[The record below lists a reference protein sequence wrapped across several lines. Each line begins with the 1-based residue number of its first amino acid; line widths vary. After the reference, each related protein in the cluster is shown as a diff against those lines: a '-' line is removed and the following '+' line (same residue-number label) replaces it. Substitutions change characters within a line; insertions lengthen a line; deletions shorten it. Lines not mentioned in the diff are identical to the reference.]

1 MSCVMQAK
9 SAFLCVGGECFYN
22 IIMAKKL
29 AKLHC
34 LGQNKIESYFSRI
47 GVNAMNKNVAL
58 YNEMIA
64 FFAGD
69 ARRCQHFIKVASL
82 AKQLAESEG
91 ADAELTEL
99 VEAAGFVHDCGIKP
113 GTGKIQEQEGPAVA
127 RELLQKVG
135 YAPEKIERICYLVG
149 HHHTYNMIDG
159 LDYQLLVEADFIV
172 NFYEDGTPKENIAK
186 TVERIFK
193 TESGTKLAKT
203 MFGL

>member
-22 IIMAKKL
+22 LIMAKKL

-82 AKQLAESEG
+82 AKQLAESEA

-99 VEAAGFVHDCGIKP
+99 VEAAGLVHDCGIKP
-113 GTGKIQEQEGPAVA
+113 GEAKYGAGHCTGKIQEQEGPAVA
-127 RELLQKVG
+127 RKFCKRLAMPLKKLNA
-135 YAPEKIERICYLVG
+135 YAILSVITIRI
-149 HHHTYNMIDG
+149 I
-159 LDYQLLVEADFIV
+159 
-172 NFYEDGTPKENIAK
+172 
-186 TVERIFK
+186 
-193 TESGTKLAKT
+193 
-203 MFGL
+203 

>member
-82 AKQLAESEG
+82 AKQLAESEA
-91 ADAELTEL
+91 ADADR
-99 VEAAGFVHDCGIKP
+99 ACG
-113 GTGKIQEQEGPAVA
+113 GGRSCA
-127 RELLQKVG
+127 
-135 YAPEKIERICYLVG
+135 
-149 HHHTYNMIDG
+149 
-159 LDYQLLVEADFIV
+159 
-172 NFYEDGTPKENIAK
+172 
-186 TVERIFK
+186 
-193 TESGTKLAKT
+193 
-203 MFGL
+203 

>member
-22 IIMAKKL
+22 LIIAKKL

-99 VEAAGFVHDCGIKP
+99 VEAAGLVHDCGIKP
-113 GTGKIQEQEGPAVA
+113 GEAKYGAGHCTGKIQ
-127 RELLQKVG
+127 VG

-186 TVERIFK
+186 AVERIFK
-193 TESGTKLAKT
+193 TESGIKLAKT